1 MQHDEYVSFPMAST
15 EIRAAGTFGPYL
27 VRVLTATDYG
37 ASALRVALW
46 ESMLS
51 TLAAVAADGK
61 QIMYTSLRGGF
72 PEIWMMNRDGS
83 EPHMVCK
90 GSQGSWAPDGKT
102 NEAKSDVAGR
112 A

>member
-1 MQHDEYVSFPMAST
+1 MQHDEYVSFPLAST

-61 QIMYTSLRGGF
+61 QIM
-72 PEIWMMNRDGS
+72 PAGS
-83 EPHMVCK
+83 SHFV
-90 GSQGSWAPDGKT
+90 Q
-102 NEAKSDVAGR
+102 SDRPSGVADVIVGVLPGATR
-112 A
+112 